1 MDIRKRFME
10 FVSVNSENGCWEWDG
25 VIRSGYGRFHKDGKM
40 ETAHRVSWQIHNGSI
55 NEFLVLHKCD
65 NKCCVNPEH
74 LFLGTQKDNVHDMLK
89 KNRHKVLRG
98 SDNPNAKLNK
108 SKVRKIRDLYAD
120 GDTSYAKLAMEFNVS
135 PKLIELVVKNLM
147 WREA

>member
-74 LFLGTQKDNVHDMLK
+74 LYIGDAKTNRQDCVSRGRTNQGRDKDGK
-89 KNRHKVLRG
+89 YIT
-98 SDNPNAKLNK
+98 
-108 SKVRKIRDLYAD
+108 RKRARTNTRTR
-120 GDTSYAKLAMEFNVS
+120 TS
-135 PKLIELVVKNLM
+135 IENT
-147 WREA
+147 